1 MSHSAE
7 KIGKG
12 ALLLWNVF
20 VFYVRGFGCVQNHVL
35 STHGKSAHCAQI
47 VDHSVTLAK
56 KLVPVIVGL
65 FYRKKA
71 PTKNTTASSYSRGMK
86 KLEEQVCN

>member
-56 KLVPVIVGL
+56 KTCPC
-65 FYRKKA
+65 
-71 PTKNTTASSYSRGMK
+71 NSRAFLQEKGA
-86 KLEEQVCN
+86 N